1 MYAFLLR
8 DALQKRGLCS
18 GKMSVSLSHAGIVG
32 VQGQQHKQH
41 TENALSIPYPIV
53 ACVAYGPIAHWVLQG
68 DPKSKE
74 I

>member
-41 TENALSIPYPIV
+41 TEKCFIHPLSNCCMCSLWTHRPL
-53 ACVAYGPIAHWVLQG
+53 G
-68 DPKSKE
+68 STR
-74 I
+74 